1 MKRIWAFFLT
11 VCMLFSMV
19 IGFSFAEEDDGVV
32 VLNILHTNDMHGS
45 GIANAS
51 ETMIRYSQIATMKD
65 EFENAILVDGGD
77 FT

>member
-11 VCMLFSMV
+11 VCMLFSTV

-45 GIANAS
+45 GIADAS
-51 ETMIRYSQIATMKD
+51 E
-65 EFENAILVDGGD
+65 EG
-77 FT
+77 

>member
-11 VCMLFSMV
+11 VCMLFSTV

-45 GIANAS
+45 GIADAS
-51 ETMIRYSQIATMKD
+51 ETKSYYVK
-65 EFENAILVDGGD
+65 GG
-77 FT
+77 FSHLIHMTAAHLW